1 MRLKPRLR
9 HLLAAAFIAIA
20 TVPLLILGVWVQ
32 ETAMEKELAAVS
44 EKHLLLARNLTAALD
59 RYALDAKAAFEYF
72 AESSANNQTST
83 AMVKLARDLGFR
95 HLCII
100 DDSGRVVSRLD
111 ITDSIGDRI
120 PAETLNRLRP
130 YIADA
135 GIADADVVFTDVMA
149 DADGR
154 ATVYL
159 IKRLQ
164 PGRIALGALSLDYV
178 RTLQKSIAF
187 GRKGHSAIVD
197 RKGNL
202 IAHPNPE
209 WQRQMKN
216 IAQVKPVVK
225 MMAGETGVTTFY
237 SPALKKE
244 LISGY
249 TAVPSTGWGVMVPQP
264 LEELEER
271 AGDVQRAAL
280 ALIFIGLL
288 VAGVLSWFLSGLLVR
303 PVEAVV
309 QAAREIEGGNLEA
322 RVPKRSGFGPTEFGE
337 LGSAFNA
344 MARDIATVMIQRE
357 RVEGELRKAHD
368 ELEMRVRERTRELT
382 GEITER
388 KLAEESALRLAAAI
402 EELSEY
408 FVLYDADDK
417 MVMGNEKFRELNKEI
432 ADKTVPG
439 VSFEDHQRALIENG
453 LFLGVEG
460 REEEWFQE
468 RIERHKNPQGPFEV
482 NRSGMWLL
490 VHEQSL
496 PAGGTV
502 TISTDI
508 TDRKRAETLQKGRNE
523 VLERLATGGSLEEI
537 LSLLVTTAEE
547 INPDMRGSV
556 LLLDDDG
563 KHLRHGAAPNLP
575 DFYNEA
581 VDGIAVAEG
590 AGCCGTA
597 AFNGEV
603 VVVEDVQ
610 SHPYWETFKEIAQKA
625 DLRACWSQPIFSAG
639 GEVLG
644 TFAMYY
650 REPRKPSPSD
660 LEIIETSARLAGIAI
675 ERKRMEDALTK
686 SEERL
691 RGAIGSLQEGFALF
705 DADDRL
711 VALNDE
717 YRNVSPGSQEILE
730 RGGTFEDVIRANVS
744 RGDITEAQGREE
756 EFIQE
761 RIAQH
766 RNPGHTILRRFTDG
780 SWFMIQEA
788 RTPEGGIAL
797 SFIDITELK
806 QAEGAL
812 RDSRQRF
819 KDFAEVASDWFWEMD
834 GELRFSYFSGQN
846 FKLTGYKP
854 DDLIGKSRREL
865 TKENL
870 DDEKWQKHFADLES
884 HKPFHDFTYD
894 LTASEGNSLCISIS
908 GTPIFDNDGVFKGYR
923 GTGTDITTQM
933 QAEAALREA
942 KEEAEFANRAKTE
955 FLANMSHELRTPLN
969 SVIGFSDILKDLSTE
984 SFDNPKHREYVE
996 DINESGKHLL
1006 QLINDI
1012 LDVAR
1017 IERGLLDLNE
1027 TKLDLPLLVASCKR
1041 LVNDRAFEA
1050 GLELTAD
1057 VDKSLPALLAD
1068 ELRTKQILLNLLS
1081 NAIKFTPKGG
1091 SVNLKVDIDSENRF
1105 LLSVIDSGIGIAPEN
1120 IETVLSDFGQV
1131 DGTLTRKY
1139 DGSGLGLPLSK
1150 KLAELH
1156 GGELVIESELG
1167 AGTTVTIL
1175 FPKER
1180 TIRLSS

>member
-9 HLLAAAFIAIA
+9 YLLAAAFIVIA

-44 EKHLLLARNLTAALD
+44 EKHLLLAQNLTAALD
-59 RYALDAKAAFEYF
+59 RYALDAKAGFGF
-72 AESSANNQTST
+72 FVESSADNQASP
-83 AMVKLARDLGFR
+83 AKVELARGLGFR
-95 HLCII
+95 HFCII
-100 DDSGRVVSRLD
+100 DDSGRVISCLD
-111 ITDSIGDRI
+111 ITDSFGVQI
-120 PAETLNRLRP
+120 PAETLSRLRP
-130 YIADA
+130 YIPDTGVA
-135 GIADADVVFTDVMA
+135 FSDVMA
-149 DADGR
+149 DAEGR

-159 IKRLQ
+159 IQRLGT
-164 PGRIALGALSLDYV
+164 GRIALGALGLDYV
-178 RTLQKSIAF
+178 RKLQKSIAF

-197 RKGNL
+197 GRGNL
-202 IAHPNPE
+202 LAHPNPE
-209 WQRQMKN
+209 WQHQMKN
-216 IAQVKPVVK
+216 IARVKPVAK
-225 MMAGETGVTTFY
+225 MLKGETGVTTFY
-237 SPALKKE
+237 SPAIKKDM
-244 LISGY
+244 ITGY
-249 TAVPSTGWGVMVPQP
+249 TTVPSTGWGVMVPQP

-271 AGDVQRAAL
+271 AGDVQRVAL

-288 VAGVLSWFLSGLLVR
+288 VAGVLSWLLSGLLVR

-322 RVPKRSGFGPTEFGE
+322 RVPKRFGFGPTEFGE

-344 MARDIATVMIQRE
+344 MARDIATVMIQRK
-357 RVEGELRKAHD
+357 RVEDELRKAHD
-368 ELEMRVRERTRELT
+368 ELELRVQERTRELT
-382 GEITER
+382 EEITE
-388 KLAEESALRLAAAI
+388 
-402 EELSEY
+402 
-408 FVLYDADDK
+408 
-417 MVMGNEKFRELNKEI
+417 
-432 ADKTVPG
+432 
-439 VSFEDHQRALIENG
+439 
-453 LFLGVEG
+453 
-460 REEEWFQE
+460 
-468 RIERHKNPQGPFEV
+468 
-482 NRSGMWLL
+482 
-490 VHEQSL
+490 
-496 PAGGTV
+496 
-502 TISTDI
+502 
-508 TDRKRAETLQKGRNE
+508 RKRAETLQKGRNE
-523 VLERLATGGSLEEI
+523 VLERLATGSSLEEI

-556 LLLDDDG
+556 LLLYDDG

-590 AGCCGTA
+590 VGSCGTA

-603 VVVEDVQ
+603 VIVEDVQ
-610 SHPYWETFKEIAQKA
+610 SHPYWEGFKEIAAKA
-625 DLRACWSQPIFSAG
+625 DLRACWSQPIFSAEG
-639 GEVLG
+639 DVLG

-650 REPRKPSPSD
+650 GEPRKPSPLD

-675 ERKRMEDALTK
+675 ERKRMEAALTQ

-705 DADDRL
+705 DAEDRL

-717 YRNVSPGSQEILE
+717 YRSVSPGAQEVLE
-730 RGGTFEDVIRANVS
+730 RGGTFEDVIRANVA
-744 RGDITEAQGREE
+744 RGIITEAQGREE
-756 EFIQE
+756 KFVQE

-766 RNPGHTILRRFTDG
+766 RNPGQTILRRFTDG
-780 SWFMIQEA
+780 SWFMIQEV
-788 RTPEGGIAL
+788 RTPEGGVAC

-806 QAEGAL
+806 QAEEAL
-812 RDSRQRF
+812 SDSRQRF

-834 GELRFSYFSGQN
+834 GELRFSYFSGRN
-846 FKLTGYKP
+846 FKVTGYKP
-854 DDLIGKSRREL
+854 DDLIGKTRREL

-870 DDEKWQKHFADLES
+870 DDEKWQKHFADLEA
-884 HKPFHDFTYD
+884 HRPFHDFAYD
-894 LTASEGNSLCISIS
+894 LTTQEGNSLCISIS
-908 GTPIFDNDGVFKGYR
+908 GTPIFDNDGIFKGYR
-923 GTGTDITTQM
+923 GTGTDITDQM
-933 QAEAALREA
+933 QAEAALRDA
-942 KEEAEFANRAKTE
+942 KEEAEFASRAKTE

-969 SVIGFSDILKDLSTE
+969 SVIGFSDILKDIPAE
-984 SFDNPKHREYVE
+984 SFDNPKHREYID
-996 DINESGKHLL
+996 DINDSGKHLL

-1017 IERGLLDLNE
+1017 IERGLLELNE
-1027 TKLDLPLLVASCKR
+1027 TKLDVPLLVTSCQR

-1057 VDKSLPALLAD
+1057 VSKSLPALLAD

-1105 LLSVIDSGIGIAPEN
+1105 LLSVVDSGIGIAPEN

-1131 DGTLTRKY
+1131 DGSLTRKH

-1167 AGTTVTIL
+1167 SGTTVTIL

-1180 TIRLSS
+1180 TIQLSS

>member
-1 MRLKPRLR
+1 MKILRLKPRLR

-20 TVPLLILGVWVQ
+20 TVPLLILGIWVK

-44 EKHLLLARNLTAALD
+44 EKHLLLAQNITAALD
-59 RYALDAKAAFEYF
+59 RYALDAKATFGF
-72 AESSANNQTST
+72 FTESLADNQTSP
-83 AMVKLARDLGFR
+83 AMVELARGLGFR
-95 HLCII
+95 HLSII
-100 DDSGRVVSRLD
+100 DDSGRVLSRLD
-111 ITDSIGDRI
+111 ITDSLGDRI

-130 YIADA
+130 YISEA
-135 GIADADVVFTDVMA
+135 GVVFTDVMA
-149 DADGR
+149 DPKGR

-159 IKRLQ
+159 VHRLG
-164 PGRIALGALSLDYV
+164 PGRIAIGSLGLEYV
-178 RTLQKSIAF
+178 RKLQKSIAF
-187 GRKGHSAIVD
+187 GRRGHSAIVD
-197 RKGNL
+197 KKGNL
-202 IAHPNPE
+202 MAHPDPE

-216 IAQVKPVVK
+216 IAKVKPVAK
-225 MMAGETGVTTFY
+225 MMAGETGVTIFY
-237 SPALKKE
+237 SPAVKKDM
-244 LISGY
+244 ITGY

-271 AGDVQRAAL
+271 AGDVQRVAL
-280 ALIFIGLL
+280 TLIFIGLL

-322 RVPKRSGFGPTEFGE
+322 RVRQLSSFSPKEFGE

-344 MARDIATVMIQRE
+344 MARDIGTVMIQRE

-368 ELEMRVRERTRELT
+368 ELELRVRERTRELT
-382 GEITER
+382 DEISER

-439 VSFEDHQRALIENG
+439 VSFEEHQRALIEHG

-468 RIERHKNPQGPFEV
+468 RIEHHKNPQGPFEV
-482 NRSGMWLL
+482 NRSGVWLL
-490 VHEQSL
+490 VHEQLL
-496 PAGGTV
+496 PDGGTV

-508 TDRKRAETLQKGRNE
+508 TDRKRAEALQLGRNE

-537 LSLLVTTAEE
+537 LSLLITTAEE

-590 AGCCGTA
+590 SGCCGTA
-597 AFNGEV
+597 AFSGEV
-603 VVVEDVQ
+603 VIVEDVKN
-610 SHPYWETFKEIAQKA
+610 HPYWEAFKEIVAKA
-625 DLRACWSQPIFSAG
+625 NLRACWSQPIFSAG
-639 GEVLG
+639 GDVLG

-650 REPRKPSPSD
+650 GEPRKPSPSD
-660 LEIIETSARLAGIAI
+660 LEIIETSARLAAIAI
-675 ERKRMEDALTK
+675 ERKQIEDALRQ

-705 DADDRL
+705 DAEDRL

-730 RGGTFEDVIRANVS
+730 RGGTFEDVIRAHVS
-744 RGDITEAQGREE
+744 RGTISEAEGREE
-756 EFIQE
+756 AFIQE

-766 RNPGHTILRRFTDG
+766 HNPGPPIIRQFTDG
-780 SWFMIQEA
+780 SWFMIKEV
-788 RTPEGGIAL
+788 RTPEGGIAV
-797 SFIDITELK
+797 SFINITELK
-806 QAEGAL
+806 
-812 RDSRQRF
+812 
-819 KDFAEVASDWFWEMD
+819 
-834 GELRFSYFSGQN
+834 
-846 FKLTGYKP
+846 
-854 DDLIGKSRREL
+854 
-865 TKENL
+865 
-870 DDEKWQKHFADLES
+870 
-884 HKPFHDFTYD
+884 
-894 LTASEGNSLCISIS
+894 
-908 GTPIFDNDGVFKGYR
+908 
-923 GTGTDITTQM
+923 

-969 SVIGFSDILKDLSTE
+969 SVIGFSDILKNLPAE
-984 SFDNPKHREYVE
+984 SFDNPKHREYID

-1017 IERGLLDLNE
+1017 IERGLLELNE
-1027 TKLDLPLLVASCKR
+1027 TKLDVTLLVASCQR

-1050 GLELTAD
+1050 GLKLTAE
-1057 VDKSLPALLAD
+1057 VAKSLPALLAD

-1081 NAIKFTPKGG
+1081 NAIKFTPQGG
-1091 SVNLKVDIDSENRF
+1091 SVKLKADIDSKNRF
-1105 LLSVIDSGIGIAPEN
+1105 LFSVIDSGIGIAPED

-1131 DGTLTRKY
+1131 DGSMTRKY

-1156 GGELVIESELG
+1156 GGELIIESELG
-1167 AGTTVTIL
+1167 AGTTVTVL

-1180 TIRLSS
+1180 TIGLSS

>member
-1 MRLKPRLR
+1 
-9 HLLAAAFIAIA
+9 
-20 TVPLLILGVWVQ
+20 
-32 ETAMEKELAAVS
+32 MEKELAAVS
-44 EKHLLLARNLTAALD
+44 EKHLLLARNVTAALD
-59 RYALDAKAAFEYF
+59 RYALDAKATFGFF
-72 AESSANNQTST
+72 AESSADNQTSP
-83 AMVKLARDLGFR
+83 AMVELARGLGFR

-100 DDSGRVVSRLD
+100 DNSGRVITRLN
-111 ITDSIGDRI
+111 ITGSIGERI

-130 YIADA
+130 YFTDA
-135 GIADADVVFTDVMA
+135 GITGTGMVFTDVMA
-149 DADGR
+149 DSTGR

-159 IKRLQ
+159 IKRLG
-164 PGRIALGALSLDYV
+164 PGRVAIGALGLEYI
-178 RTLQKSIAF
+178 RKLQKSIAF

-202 IAHPNPE
+202 MAHPNPE

-216 IAQVKPVVK
+216 IAKVKPVVK

-237 SPALKKE
+237 SPAVKKDM
-244 LISGY
+244 ITGY

-271 AGDVQRAAL
+271 AGDVQRVAL
-280 ALIFIGLL
+280 ALILIGLL

-309 QAAREIEGGNLEA
+309 RAAREIEGGNLEA
-322 RVPKRSGFGPTEFGE
+322 RVRQLPSFSPKEFGE

-344 MARDIATVMIQRE
+344 MARDIATVMIQRQ
-357 RVEGELRKAHD
+357 RVEDELRKTHD
-368 ELEMRVRERTRELT
+368 ELELRVRERTRELT
-382 GEITER
+382 DEITER

-460 REEEWFQE
+460 REEEWLRE

-482 NRSGMWLL
+482 NRSGRWLL
-490 VHEQSL
+490 VHEQLL
-496 PAGGTV
+496 PDGGTV

-547 INPDMRGSV
+547 INPDIRGSV

-590 AGCCGTA
+590 SGCCGTA
-597 AFNGEV
+597 AFSGEV
-603 VVVEDVQ
+603 VVVEDVRT
-610 SHPYWETFKEIAQKA
+610 HPYWEAFKKIAEKA
-625 DLRACWSQPIFSAG
+625 NLRACWSQPIFSAG

-650 REPRKPSPSD
+650 GEPRKPSPSD
-660 LEIIETSARLAGIAI
+660 IEIIETSARLAGIAI
-675 ERKRMEDALTK
+675 ERKRMEDALTQ

-717 YRNVSPGSQEILE
+717 YRSVSPGSQEILE
-730 RGGTFEDVIRANVS
+730 RGGTFEDVIRANVNCGIIS
-744 RGDITEAQGREE
+744 EAEGREE

-766 RNPGHTILRRFTDG
+766 RNPGPPIIRRFTDG
-780 SWFMIQEA
+780 SWFMIKEV
-788 RTPEGGIAL
+788 RTPEGGIAV

-806 QAEGAL
+806 QAEQAL

-834 GELRFSYFSGQN
+834 GELRFSYFSGKN
-846 FKLTGYKP
+846 FQITGYNP
-854 DDLIGKSRREL
+854 DDLIGKTRREF

-870 DDEKWQKHFADLES
+870 DDEKWQKHFADLEA
-884 HKPFHDFTYD
+884 HRPFHDFIYE
-894 LTASEGNSLCISIS
+894 LTKPDGNSICVSTS
-908 GTPIFDNDGVFKGYR
+908 GTPIFDDDGTFKGYR
-923 GTGTDITTQM
+923 GTSTDFTTKM

-942 KEEAEFANRAKTE
+942 KEEAEFASRAKTE

-969 SVIGFSDILKDLSTE
+969 SVIGFSDILKDIPAE
-984 SFDNPKHREYVE
+984 SFDNPKHREYID

-1017 IERGLLDLNE
+1017 IERGLLELNE
-1027 TKLDLPLLVASCKR
+1027 TKLDVPLLVASCQR

-1050 GLELTAD
+1050 GLKLTAD
-1057 VDKSLPALLAD
+1057 VAKSLPALLAD

-1091 SVNLKVDIDSENRF
+1091 SVKLKVDIDSENRF
-1105 LLSVIDSGIGIAPEN
+1105 LLSVIDSGIGIAPED
-1120 IETVLSDFGQV
+1120 IETALSDFGQV
-1131 DGTLTRKY
+1131 DGSFARKY

-1167 AGTTVTIL
+1167 IGTTVTVL

>member
-1 MRLKPRLR
+1 MKPRLR
-9 HLLAAAFIAIA
+9 HLLAAAFIVIA
-20 TVPLLILGVWVQ
+20 TVPLLILGVWV
-32 ETAMEKELAAVS
+32 EKTAMEKELAAVS
-44 EKHLLLARNLTAALD
+44 EKHLLLARNVTAALD
-59 RYALDAKAAFEYF
+59 RYALDAKAAFGFF
-72 AESSANNQTST
+72 AESSADNQTSP
-83 AMVKLARDLGFR
+83 AMVELARGLGFR

-100 DDSGRVVSRLD
+100 DDSGRVISRLD
-111 ITDSIGDRI
+111 VTESIGERI

-130 YIADA
+130 YITGA
-135 GIADADVVFTDVMA
+135 GVVFTDVMA
-149 DADGR
+149 DPKGR

-159 IKRLQ
+159 IKRLG
-164 PGRIALGALSLDYV
+164 PGRIAVGALGLEYI
-178 RTLQKSIAF
+178 RKLQKSIAF
-187 GRKGHSAIVD
+187 GRRGHSAIVD

-202 IAHPNPE
+202 MAHPNPE

-216 IAQVKPVVK
+216 IAKLKPVVK

-237 SPALKKE
+237 SPAVKKDM
-244 LISGY
+244 ISGY
-249 TAVPSTGWGVMVPQP
+249 TSVPSTGWGVMVPQP

-271 AGDVQRAAL
+271 AGDVQRVAT

-309 QAAREIEGGNLEA
+309 RAAREIEGGNLEA
-322 RVPKRSGFGPTEFGE
+322 RVRQRPYFSPIEFQE
-337 LGSAFNA
+337 LGSAFNS

-357 RVEGELRKAHD
+357 RVEDELRKAHD
-368 ELEMRVRERTRELT
+368 GLELRVRERTRELT
-382 GEITER
+382 EEITER

-417 MVMGNEKFRELNKEI
+417 IVMCNEKFRELNKEI
-432 ADKTVPG
+432 APMTVPG
-439 VSFEDHQRALIENG
+439 VSFEEHQRALIENG
-453 LFLGVEG
+453 LFLGIEG
-460 REEEWFQE
+460 REEEWLKE
-468 RIERHKNPQGPFEV
+468 RSERHKNPQGPFEV
-482 NRSGMWLL
+482 NRSGRWLL
-490 VHEQSL
+490 VNEQLL
-496 PAGGTV
+496 PDGGMV

-508 TDRKRAETLQKGRNE
+508 TDRKRAETLQQGRNE

-581 VDGIAVAEG
+581 VDGIAVADG
-590 AGCCGTA
+590 VGSCGTA

-603 VVVEDVQ
+603 VIVEDVQ
-610 SHPYWETFKEIAQKA
+610 SHPYWEAFKEIAAKA
-625 DLRACWSQPIFSAG
+625 DLRACWSQPIFSAEG
-639 GEVLG
+639 DVLG

-675 ERKRMEDALTK
+675 ERKRMEDALTQ

-705 DADDRL
+705 DSDDRL

-717 YRNVSPGSQEILE
+717 YRNISPGSQEIME

-744 RGDITEAQGREE
+744 RGTITEAQGREE

-766 RNPGHTILRRFTDG
+766 RDPGQTILRRFTDG
-780 SWFMIQEA
+780 SWFMIQEV
-788 RTPEGGIAL
+788 RTPEGGIAV

-806 QAEGAL
+806 
-812 RDSRQRF
+812 
-819 KDFAEVASDWFWEMD
+819 
-834 GELRFSYFSGQN
+834 
-846 FKLTGYKP
+846 
-854 DDLIGKSRREL
+854 
-865 TKENL
+865 
-870 DDEKWQKHFADLES
+870 
-884 HKPFHDFTYD
+884 
-894 LTASEGNSLCISIS
+894 
-908 GTPIFDNDGVFKGYR
+908 
-923 GTGTDITTQM
+923 

-942 KEEAEFANRAKTE
+942 KEEAEYANRAKTE

-969 SVIGFSDILKDLSTE
+969 SVIGFSDILKDIAEE
-984 SFDNPKHREYVE
+984 SFENPKHREYAE
-996 DINESGKHLL
+996 DINTSGKHLL

-1017 IERGLLDLNE
+1017 IERGLLELNE
-1027 TKLDLPLLVASCKR
+1027 TKLDVPLLVASCQR

-1050 GLELTAD
+1050 GLELTAE
-1057 VDKSLPALLAD
+1057 VAPSLPALLAD

-1091 SVNLKVDIDSENRF
+1091 SVNLRVGIDSEDRF
-1105 LLSVIDSGIGIAPEN
+1105 KLSVIDSGIGIAPED
-1120 IETVLSDFGQV
+1120 IETALSDFGQV
-1131 DGTLTRKY
+1131 DGSLTRKY

-1156 GGELVIESELG
+1156 GGELIIESEVG
-1167 AGTTVTIL
+1167 AGTTVTVL